1 MAKKIASK
9 QTKTEVAHLDDSHP
23 VNLNIRHN
31 HHRQVAF
38 LLAKFILVD
47 LVLIV
52 SGILIY
58 SGSHST
64 KAHFAPEAVGNVL
77 LVVGLVSVCTSVL
90 YALVI
95 GCISLYKRH
104 VLKLANSKH
113 ASEAVDNGLSAT
125 SAL

>member
-9 QTKTEVAHLDDSHP
+9 QTKTQVAHLDDSHP
-23 VNLNIRHN
+23 VNLNIRHA
-31 HHRQVAF
+31 HHRQITF

-58 SGSHST
+58 TASHAT
-64 KAHFAPEAVGNVL
+64 TPFAPEAVGNVL
-77 LVVGLVSVCTSVL
+77 FVVGLVSVCASVL

-95 GCISLYKRH
+95 GCITLYKKH
-104 VLKLANSKH
+104 VLKLANSKP
-113 ASEAVDNGLSAT
+113 ASKAVDQGLSAT